1 MKARRLRLLDDPDVQ
16 TWLPAGLL
24 GGSSGAL
31 AVGWLLWG
39 PPELLNS
46 SLCVVVTGPLVIL
59 TMVLVS
65 SMGISFVILVQRC
78 IKAVRQYTRPLSISM
93 YEPPEPMIEMD
104 ILAWPH
110 PGCGLLVYIPMILLS
125 GGASLPWFW
134 FGIRHTPVVPLL
146 LLLVIG
152 MPVGVWIARREV
164 RHW

>member
-1 MKARRLRLLDDPDVQ
+1 MKAWWLRLREDPKLR

-31 AVGWLLWG
+31 AIGWLLWG
-39 PPELLNS
+39 PPGLLNS

-59 TMVLVS
+59 AMLLVS
-65 SMGISFVILVQRC
+65 SMGVSFVILVQRW
-78 IKAVRQYTRPLSISM
+78 IKAVRRYTRPLSVSM

-110 PGCGLLVYIPMILLS
+110 PGCGLLIYIPLILLS

-146 LLLVIG
+146 LLLAIG
-152 MPVGVWIARREV
+152 VPAGIWIAKREA